1 VRTWKDQAVS
11 ELLLQ
16 TLVEIERHVADSGW
30 DQAPMLFALART
42 ADLVVREPAFA
53 AQLGLGVE
61 ELPED
66 ALTPVEQD
74 ALPDGPL
81 DESLARI
88 AWPEEVAGCALVQE
102 VVMLPPEVEESM
114 PRHVDVVDWASE
126 HPQRREARLG
136 VAVLRDGSR
145 ACTVRMRG
153 EDEDE
158 LLVGPDL
165 APALADAL
173 AATLD

>member
-1 VRTWKDQAVS
+1 MT

-30 DQAPMLFALART
+30 DQTPLLFALART
-42 ADLVVREPAFA
+42 SDLVVREPAFA
-53 AQLGLGVE
+53 AQLGIGPE
-61 ELPED
+61 ELPDD

-81 DESLARI
+81 DESLAQI
-88 AWPEEVAGCALVQE
+88 AWPDEVAGCALVQE
-102 VVMLPPEVEESM
+102 VVMLPPEAEEGM
-114 PRHVDVVDWASE
+114 PRHADVVDWAGS
-126 HPQRREARLG
+126 HPERREARLA
-136 VAVLRDGSR
+136 VAVLRDGTR
-145 ACTVRMRG
+145 ACTLRLRG
-153 EDEDE
+153 YEEDE

>member
-1 VRTWKDQAVS
+1 MAPVA

-30 DQAPMLFALART
+30 DQAPVLFALART
-42 ADLVVREPAFA
+42 ADLMDREPAFA
-53 AQLGLGVE
+53 AQLGLSAE
-61 ELPED
+61 DLPDD

-81 DESLARI
+81 DESLAQV
-88 AWPEEVAGCALVQE
+88 AWPAEVAGCALVQE
-102 VVMLPPEVEESM
+102 VVMLPPEAEEAM
-114 PRHVDVVDWASE
+114 PRHADVVDWAGT
-126 HPQRREARLG
+126 HPERREARLA

-145 ACTVRMRG
+145 ACTLRLRG
-153 EDEDE
+153 AEEEE

-165 APALADAL
+165 APSLADAL

>member
-1 VRTWKDQAVS
+1 MA

-30 DQAPMLFALART
+30 DQAPVLFALART
-42 ADLVVREPAFA
+42 ADLMDREPAFA
-53 AQLGLGVE
+53 AQLGLSAE
-61 ELPED
+61 DLPDD

-81 DESLARI
+81 DESLAQV
-88 AWPEEVAGCALVQE
+88 AWPAEVAGCALVQE
-102 VVMLPPEVEESM
+102 VVMLPPEAEQAM
-114 PRHVDVVDWASE
+114 PRHADVVDWAGT
-126 HPQRREARLG
+126 HPERREARLA

-145 ACTVRMRG
+145 ACTLRLRG
-153 EDEDE
+153 AEEEE

-165 APALADAL
+165 APSLADAL
-173 AATLD
+173 VATLD

>member
-1 VRTWKDQAVS
+1 MS

-30 DQAPMLFALART
+30 DQAPVLFALAHT
-42 ADLVVREPAFA
+42 ADLMVREPAFA
-53 AQLGLGVE
+53 EQLGLSAE
-61 ELPED
+61 DLPDD

-74 ALPDGPL
+74 ALPEGPL
-81 DESLARI
+81 DESLAQV

-102 VVMLPPEVEESM
+102 VVMLPPEAEEAM
-114 PRHVDVVDWASE
+114 PRHADVVDWAGT
-126 HPQRREARLG
+126 HPERREARLA

-145 ACTVRMRG
+145 ACTLRLRG
-153 EDEDE
+153 ADEEE

-173 AATLD
+173 ASTLD